1 VKIGVTLPVFTD
13 DASVFIDGAR
23 RARDAGLDS
32 VWVFDHLWPIGGTK
46 QRPILESYTA
56 LAYLAE
62 AVPDVTIGTLVTR
75 ASLRHPLVLAKMVA
89 TVATIAPGRVIV
101 AIGSGDALSRPEN
114 EAFGYGYP
122 GREERIEALESSVLA
137 VREHLRGDGVL
148 SSGPRPAIRPP
159 VWVAGRSA
167 AVRDV
172 AGRSGDG
179 WNCWG
184 ASPEEF
190 VAENASVRAAAG
202 GRRVEP
208 TWGGLAVIAS
218 SEAEARA
225 KLGKRDPS
233 QYLVGGVGTL
243 KKRLGELASAGCSH
257 AIVTFPDAG
266 HPGSYEMLGRTRPVE
281 PEQPNDAAR

>member
-13 DASVFIDGAR
+13 DAKLFTDGAR

-32 VWVFDHLWPIGGTK
+32 VWVFDHLWPLSGSK
-46 QRPILESYTA
+46 QRPILESYAA

-62 AVPDVTIGTLVTR
+62 VIPDVTIGTLVTR

-89 TVATIAPGRVIV
+89 TVATIAPGRLIV

-114 EAFGYGYP
+114 EAFGFGYP
-122 GREERIEALESSVLA
+122 GRKARVEGLERAVIA
-137 VREHLRGDGVL
+137 VREHLRGKGML
-148 SSGPRPAIRPP
+148 PSGPQPTIRPP

-167 AVRDV
+167 AVRDI

-190 VAENASVRAAAG
+190 ATEAALVRAAAA
-202 GRRVEP
+202 GRRLEP

-218 SEAEARA
+218 TEAEARA

-233 QYLVGGVGTL
+233 QYLTGGVETLGT
-243 KKRLGELASAGCSH
+243 RLGELASAGCSH

-266 HPGSYEMLGRTRPVE
+266 SPGAYEMLGRARPPA
-281 PEQPNDAAR
+281 PE